1 MGSWHVFLLWLEVQC
16 GYLACLPTLARGAVW
31 VAGMSPYSG
40 LQSCRP
46 VTTWDFPFCYE
57 GRVDEGHG
65 PGGIEAQM
73 RLVRN
78 LSCLPQVMVC
88 ITVGKDGAIL
98 SVRPY
103 VNIVPICKCEK

>member
-78 LSCLPQVMVC
+78 LSCLPPKSWFVLLWAKMEQSFLLGHML
-88 ITVGKDGAIL
+88 T
-98 SVRPY
+98 
-103 VNIVPICKCEK
+103 